1 MGQELVLEPVPELE
15 LGFELELE
23 LKVLVHFWMTLA
35 FGPVLS
41 YRFLDTALDLG
52 LPDLVGKWE
61 DRVLRDKPPVNTRCE
76 RVLLRFPLKENISK
90 CTYPPS

>member
-1 MGQELVLEPVPELE
+1 MGQEPGLEPGPELE

-52 LPDLVGKWE
+52 LSDLVGKWE
-61 DRVLRDKPPVNTRCE
+61 DRVLRGKPLADTICE